1 MVINLDAANNSESGT
16 TWTNLVGGSYPITS
30 GTFQNSGGIQSI
42 LFNGSTFVDIGSP
55 ISTNSNFTK
64 EAWVFD
70 DSGAGSR
77 NIISSSSNVFWVS
90 STTLNGGVNNAY
102 FLVSK
107 DAFPINTWKHVVMTF
122 DDQLNTMRLYID
134 GVEVGENTNV
144 SQSYVNE
151 VERIGSHVSGSTPVS
166 FWRGKIAKVK
176 IYTTALCAAQVVS
189 SFNTDAPTFGRTA
202 TTSKP
207 CVTSSSVTESTG
219 VVSVSGH
226 VTLDGLSSVTERGFV
241 YGTSVSPIIS
251 NNKILIGSGTGV
263 FSGTSPTLSSGTY
276 YFRAF
281 ATNSVGTTYGAQTS
295 VTIVARSLSPTSQTI
310 SGSVNGAIS
319 NSSTITASNFTGA
332 VTYAVTSGSLPAGLA
347 LNSSTGVISG
357 TPTASS
363 SSTITVTG
371 TGATAGSATTS
382 VTFAITAV
390 APSAPVINSIT
401 AGDGQLSVNFTAAS
415 NGGSAI
421 TNYKYSI
428 NGSTYIAFS
437 PAVTTSPLVITGLTN
452 STSYPVTIKAVN
464 AINDSS
470 ASNSILATPV
480 AVVVPT
486 DSGGSSSSSSPTPTS
501 TPTPT
506 PTPSASASVKPR
518 VERINTNP
526 LNIPIPGIETNI
538 NPIPGSRTNPEQ
550 LVKTDVE
557 QLSEILKPKDIDLGK
572 TITDLNFNA
581 SKALQFITNTEDKKV
596 VDLAS
601 LVTIGG
607 QTQSS
612 RLVIV
617 DNTSAQVVTAAGG
630 VLAVQAKDGVNLV
643 PVNDLGRVQMIR
655 NNTVET
661 QGSGLA
667 PNTEFAVYLFSEPTL
682 LGIGKTD
689 AQGKFFVS
697 FPVTVDLPIGD
708 HTLQING
715 KLVNGQASSVSMPVS
730 IVETAE
736 VANSKAMPK
745 TILIDV
751 DPVDKALD
759 AVYWLFFV
767 LLVIVLLAV
776 LTNRQKF
783 FFFFYRKRN

>member
-1 MVINLDAANNSESGT
+1 
-16 TWTNLVGGSYPITS
+16 
-30 GTFQNSGGIQSI
+30 
-42 LFNGSTFVDIGSP
+42 
-55 ISTNSNFTK
+55 
-64 EAWVFD
+64 
-70 DSGAGSR
+70 
-77 NIISSSSNVFWVS
+77 
-90 STTLNGGVNNAY
+90 
-102 FLVSK
+102 
-107 DAFPINTWKHVVMTF
+107 
-122 DDQLNTMRLYID
+122 
-134 GVEVGENTNV
+134 
-144 SQSYVNE
+144 
-151 VERIGSHVSGSTPVS
+151 
-166 FWRGKIAKVK
+166 
-176 IYTTALCAAQVVS
+176 
-189 SFNTDAPTFGRTA
+189 
-202 TTSKP
+202 
-207 CVTSSSVTESTG
+207 
-219 VVSVSGH
+219 
-226 VTLDGLSSVTERGFV
+226 
-241 YGTSVSPIIS
+241 
-251 NNKILIGSGTGV
+251 
-263 FSGTSPTLSSGTY
+263 
-276 YFRAF
+276 
-281 ATNSVGTTYGAQTS
+281 
-295 VTIVARSLSPTSQTI
+295 
-310 SGSVNGAIS
+310 
-319 NSSTITASNFTGA
+319 
-332 VTYAVTSGSLPAGLA
+332 
-347 LNSSTGVISG
+347 
-357 TPTASS
+357 
-363 SSTITVTG
+363 
-371 TGATAGSATTS
+371 
-382 VTFAITAV
+382 
-390 APSAPVINSIT
+390 
-401 AGDGQLSVNFTAAS
+401 
-415 NGGSAI
+415 
-421 TNYKYSI
+421 
-428 NGSTYIAFS
+428 
-437 PAVTTSPLVITGLTN
+437 
-452 STSYPVTIKAVN
+452 
-464 AINDSS
+464 
-470 ASNSILATPV
+470 
-480 AVVVPT
+480 
-486 DSGGSSSSSSPTPTS
+486 
-501 TPTPT
+501 
-506 PTPSASASVKPR
+506 

-526 LNIPIPGIETNI
+526 LNIPIPGIEINI
-538 NPIPGSRTNPEQ
+538 NPIPGNRSNPEQ

-715 KLVNGQASSVSMPVS
+715 ELVNGQVSSVSMPVS

-767 LLVIVLLAV
+767 LLVIVILAV

-783 FFFFYRKRN
+783 FFFFYRKGN

>member
-1 MVINLDAANNSESGT
+1 MALKKKSISIRKIALPIILVIFFSFTTTSAFASDTDTVVVDVDLTNSVVSGT
-16 TWTNLVGGSYPITS
+16 TLTNNAASKLADLTIVNPTNLTINSTDGFAFNIDPTLTTSTSNSYLTGNLGNTLNMKKVVIEMELKLVDNGSSDQTS
-30 GTFQNSGGIQSI
+30 GSMIFGFGT
-42 LFNGSTFVDIGSP
+42 
-55 ISTNSNFTK
+55 
-64 EAWVFD
+64 
-70 DSGAGSR
+70 
-77 NIISSSSNVFWVS
+77 SSSSYVRYNIYHHSGSIGFNTFASELYGIAQPVGFKKYKFVMVRGSDNLLTAQQIYMGDPTPELKDPLTFLLGSNESRGARKFTDGACSGYQNGDFTVMTHPLGTNWFSRGYIKSLKITTTTEASSGSISNCSRPAISGTTSVGQTLTS
-90 STTLNGGVNNAY
+90 STGTWSPSPDSYAY
-102 FLVSK
+102 QWSR
-107 DAFPINTWKHVVMTF
+107 AN
-122 DDQLNTMRLYID
+122 
-134 GVEVGENTNV
+134 
-144 SQSYVNE
+144 
-151 VERIGSHVSGSTPVS
+151 
-166 FWRGKIAKVK
+166 
-176 IYTTALCAAQVVS
+176 
-189 SFNTDAPTFGRTA
+189 
-202 TTSKP
+202 
-207 CVTSSSVTESTG
+207 TSSGIYSDISGAISRTYILTSDDLGKFLKVAVT
-219 VVSVSGH
+219 
-226 VTLDGLSSVTERGFV
+226 
-241 YGTSVSPIIS
+241 
-251 NNKILIGSGTGV
+251 
-263 FSGTSPTLSSGTY
+263 
-276 YFRAF
+276 
-281 ATNSVGTTYGAQTS
+281 ATNSSGPSSPVLSNATS
-295 VTIVARSLSPTSQTI
+295 
-310 SGSVNGAIS
+310 AIS
-319 NSSTITASNFTGA
+319 
-332 VTYAVTSGSLPAGLA
+332 
-347 LNSSTGVISG
+347 
-357 TPTASS
+357 
-363 SSTITVTG
+363 
-371 TGATAGSATTS
+371 
-382 VTFAITAV
+382 AV

-470 ASNSILATPV
+470 ASNSISATPV

-486 DSGGSSSSSSPTPTS
+486 DSGGSSSSSSPTPTT

-526 LNIPIPGIETNI
+526 LNIPIPGIEINI
-538 NPIPGSRTNPEQ
+538 NPIPGNRSNPEQ

-617 DNTSAQVVTAAGG
+617 DSTSAQVVTAAGG

-667 PNTEFAVYLFSEPTL
+667 PNSEFAVYLFSEPTL

-751 DPVDKALD
+751 DPVDQALD

-783 FFFFYRKRN
+783 FFFFYRKGN

>member
-1 MVINLDAANNSESGT
+1 MALKKKRTSIKKLALPIILVMFFSFTTTSAFASDTDTVVVDVDLTNSVVSGT
-16 TWTNLVGGSYPITS
+16 TLTNNAASKLADLTIVNPTNLTINSTDGFAFNIDPTLTTSTSNSYLTGNLGNTLNMKKVVIEME
-30 GTFQNSGGIQSI
+30 
-42 LFNGSTFVDIGSP
+42 LKVVD
-55 ISTNSNFTK
+55 
-64 EAWVFD
+64 
-70 DSGAGSR
+70 AGSGPAQPAGSM
-77 NIISSSSNVFWVS
+77 IFGFGSSSSSYVPYNIYHHSDHIGFNTFASDLYGIAQPNRGFNTYKFVMVKGS
-90 STTLNGGVNNAY
+90 ETLIPQEIYLNGT
-102 FLVSK
+102 LQSLSK
-107 DAFPINTWKHVVMTF
+107 PGALPANESTPNRKFTDGACSGYQNGDFTVMTHF
-122 DDQLNTMRLYID
+122 FADDKRWFSRGYIKSLKI
-134 GVEVGENTNV
+134 TTTTTA
-144 SQSYVNE
+144 S
-151 VERIGSHVSGSTPVS
+151 SGSISNCSRPAIS
-166 FWRGKIAKVK
+166 G
-176 IYTTALCAAQVVS
+176 
-189 SFNTDAPTFGRTA
+189 
-202 TTSKP
+202 TTS
-207 CVTSSSVTESTG
+207 VGQTLTSS
-219 VVSVSGH
+219 
-226 VTLDGLSSVTERGFV
+226 L
-241 YGTSVSPIIS
+241 GTWSP
-251 NNKILIGSGTGV
+251 
-263 FSGTSPTLSSGTY
+263 SPNSYAYQWSRANTSSGTY
-276 YFRAF
+276 SDISGAISRTYILTSDDLGKFLKVTVT
-281 ATNSVGTTYGAQTS
+281 ATNS
-295 VTIVARSLSPTSQTI
+295 
-310 SGSVNGAIS
+310 SGSSSPVLSNATSAIS
-319 NSSTITASNFTGA
+319 
-332 VTYAVTSGSLPAGLA
+332 
-347 LNSSTGVISG
+347 
-357 TPTASS
+357 
-363 SSTITVTG
+363 
-371 TGATAGSATTS
+371 
-382 VTFAITAV
+382 AV

-415 NGGSAI
+415 NGGSSI
-421 TNYKYSI
+421 TNYEYSI

-437 PAVTTSPLVITGLTN
+437 PSVTTSPLVITGLTN

-464 AINDSS
+464 AINPSS
-470 ASNSILATPV
+470 ASNSISATPV
-480 AVVVPT
+480 AAVAPT
-486 DSGGSSSSSSPTPTS
+486 DTGGSSSSSSTTPTS

-506 PTPSASASVKPR
+506 PTPSASVSVKPR

-526 LNIPIPGIETNI
+526 LNIPLPGLEINR
-538 NPIPGSRTNPEQ
+538 NPISGSRSNPEQ
-550 LVKTDVE
+550 LVKTAVE
-557 QLSEILKPKDIDLGK
+557 QLSEILKPKVIDLGK
-572 TITDLNFNA
+572 TIADLNFDA
-581 SKALQFITNTEDKKV
+581 PKALQFITNTEDKKV

-697 FPVTVDLPIGD
+697 FPVTEELPIGD

-730 IVETAE
+730 IVETVE

-751 DPVDKALD
+751 DPVDEALD

-783 FFFFYRKRN
+783 FFFLYRKKD

>member
-1 MVINLDAANNSESGT
+1 MALKKKSISIRNIALPIILVILFSFTATSTFAADTDTVVVDVDLTNSVVSGT
-16 TWTNLVGGSYPITS
+16 TLTNNAASKSADLTIVNPANLAIDGTNGFAFNIDPTLTTSTLNSYLTGNLGNTLNMKKVVIEME
-30 GTFQNSGGIQSI
+30 
-42 LFNGSTFVDIGSP
+42 LKVVD
-55 ISTNSNFTK
+55 
-64 EAWVFD
+64 
-70 DSGAGSR
+70 AGSGSAQPAGSM
-77 NIISSSSNVFWVS
+77 IFGFGSSSSSYVPYNIYHHSDYIGFNTFASDLYGIAQPDRGFNTYKFVMVRGSDNALTAQQIYLNGTLQSLSKPGALPANESTPNRKFTDGACSGYQNGDFTVMTHPLGTNWFSRGYIKSLKITTTTEASGGSISNCSRPAISGTTSVGQTLTS
-90 STTLNGGVNNAY
+90 STGTWSPSPDSYAY
-102 FLVSK
+102 QWSR
-107 DAFPINTWKHVVMTF
+107 ANT
-122 DDQLNTMRLYID
+122 
-134 GVEVGENTNV
+134 
-144 SQSYVNE
+144 
-151 VERIGSHVSGSTPVS
+151 
-166 FWRGKIAKVK
+166 
-176 IYTTALCAAQVVS
+176 
-189 SFNTDAPTFGRTA
+189 
-202 TTSKP
+202 
-207 CVTSSSVTESTG
+207 
-219 VVSVSGH
+219 
-226 VTLDGLSSVTERGFV
+226 
-241 YGTSVSPIIS
+241 
-251 NNKILIGSGTGV
+251 
-263 FSGTSPTLSSGTY
+263 SSGTY
-276 YFRAF
+276 SDISGAISRTYILTSDDLGKFLKVTVT
-281 ATNSVGTTYGAQTS
+281 ATNSSGPSSPVLSNATS
-295 VTIVARSLSPTSQTI
+295 
-310 SGSVNGAIS
+310 AIS
-319 NSSTITASNFTGA
+319 
-332 VTYAVTSGSLPAGLA
+332 
-347 LNSSTGVISG
+347 
-357 TPTASS
+357 
-363 SSTITVTG
+363 
-371 TGATAGSATTS
+371 
-382 VTFAITAV
+382 AV
-390 APSAPVINSIT
+390 APSAPVINSVT
-401 AGDGQLSVNFTAAS
+401 AGDGQLSVNFTASS

-428 NGSTYIAFS
+428 NGSTYSAFS

-470 ASNSILATPV
+470 ASNSISATPV

-486 DSGGSSSSSSPTPTS
+486 DSGGSSSSSSPTPTT

-506 PTPSASASVKPR
+506 PTPSATASVKPR

-526 LNIPIPGIETNI
+526 LNIPIPGIEINI
-538 NPIPGSRTNPEQ
+538 NPIPGNRSNPEQ

-557 QLSEILKPKDIDLGK
+557 QLSEILKPKVIDFGK
-572 TITDLNFNA
+572 TITDLNFDA
-581 SKALQFITNTEDKKV
+581 SKALQFITNTEDKRV

-697 FPVTVDLPIGD
+697 FPVTEDLPIGD

-715 KLVNGQASSVSMPVS
+715 ELVNGQVSSVSMPVS
-730 IVETAE
+730 IVGTAE

-767 LLVIVLLAV
+767 LLVIVILAV

-783 FFFFYRKRN
+783 FYFFYRKRN

>member
-1 MVINLDAANNSESGT
+1 MALKKKSISIRKIALPIILVIFFSFTTTSAFASDTDTVVVDVDLTNSVVSGT
-16 TWTNLVGGSYPITS
+16 TLTNNAASKLADLTIVNPANLAIDGTNGFAFNIDPTLTTSTPNSYLTGNLGNTLNMKKVVIEMV
-30 GTFQNSGGIQSI
+30 
-42 LFNGSTFVDIGSP
+42 LKVVD
-55 ISTNSNFTK
+55 
-64 EAWVFD
+64 
-70 DSGAGSR
+70 AGSGSAQPAGSM
-77 NIISSSSNVFWVS
+77 IFGFGSSSSSYVPYNIYHHSDYIGFNTFNSDLYGIAQPDRGFNTYKFVMVRGS
-90 STTLNGGVNNAY
+90 DNALTAQQIYLNGT
-102 FLVSK
+102 LQSLSK
-107 DAFPINTWKHVVMTF
+107 PGALPANESTPNRKFTDGTACSGYLNGDFTVMTHPLGTSWF
-122 DDQLNTMRLYID
+122 SRGYIKSLKI
-134 GVEVGENTNV
+134 TTTTTA
-144 SQSYVNE
+144 S
-151 VERIGSHVSGSTPVS
+151 SGSISNCSRPAIS
-166 FWRGKIAKVK
+166 G
-176 IYTTALCAAQVVS
+176 
-189 SFNTDAPTFGRTA
+189 
-202 TTSKP
+202 TTS
-207 CVTSSSVTESTG
+207 VGQTLTSS
-219 VVSVSGH
+219 
-226 VTLDGLSSVTERGFV
+226 L
-241 YGTSVSPIIS
+241 GTWSP
-251 NNKILIGSGTGV
+251 
-263 FSGTSPTLSSGTY
+263 SPNSYAYQWSRANTSSGTY
-276 YFRAF
+276 
-281 ATNSVGTTYGAQTS
+281 SD
-295 VTIVARSLSPTSQTI
+295 I
-310 SGSVNGAIS
+310 SGAIS
-319 NSSTITASNFTGA
+319 QTYILTSDDLGKFLKVAVTTTNSSGPSSPVLSNA
-332 VTYAVTSGSLPAGLA
+332 TSA
-347 LNSSTGVISG
+347 IS
-357 TPTASS
+357 
-363 SSTITVTG
+363 
-371 TGATAGSATTS
+371 
-382 VTFAITAV
+382 AV
-390 APSAPVINSIT
+390 APSAPVINSVT

-470 ASNSILATPV
+470 ASNSISATPV

-506 PTPSASASVKPR
+506 PTPSASVSVKPR

-526 LNIPIPGIETNI
+526 LNIPIPGIEINI
-538 NPIPGSRTNPEQ
+538 NPIPGNRSNPEQ

-783 FFFFYRKRN
+783 FYFLYRKKN

>member
-1 MVINLDAANNSESGT
+1 
-16 TWTNLVGGSYPITS
+16 
-30 GTFQNSGGIQSI
+30 
-42 LFNGSTFVDIGSP
+42 
-55 ISTNSNFTK
+55 
-64 EAWVFD
+64 
-70 DSGAGSR
+70 
-77 NIISSSSNVFWVS
+77 
-90 STTLNGGVNNAY
+90 
-102 FLVSK
+102 
-107 DAFPINTWKHVVMTF
+107 
-122 DDQLNTMRLYID
+122 
-134 GVEVGENTNV
+134 
-144 SQSYVNE
+144 
-151 VERIGSHVSGSTPVS
+151 
-166 FWRGKIAKVK
+166 
-176 IYTTALCAAQVVS
+176 
-189 SFNTDAPTFGRTA
+189 
-202 TTSKP
+202 
-207 CVTSSSVTESTG
+207 
-219 VVSVSGH
+219 
-226 VTLDGLSSVTERGFV
+226 
-241 YGTSVSPIIS
+241 
-251 NNKILIGSGTGV
+251 
-263 FSGTSPTLSSGTY
+263 
-276 YFRAF
+276 
-281 ATNSVGTTYGAQTS
+281 
-295 VTIVARSLSPTSQTI
+295 
-310 SGSVNGAIS
+310 
-319 NSSTITASNFTGA
+319 
-332 VTYAVTSGSLPAGLA
+332 
-347 LNSSTGVISG
+347 
-357 TPTASS
+357 
-363 SSTITVTG
+363 VTG
-371 TGATAGSATTS
+371 NGATAGSATTS
-382 VTFAITAV
+382 MTFAIAAV
-390 APSAPVINSIT
+390 APSAPVINSVT

-428 NGSTYIAFS
+428 NGSTYTALS

-452 STSYPVTIKAVN
+452 STSYPVAIKAFNTV
-464 AINDSS
+464 DSS
-470 ASNSILATPV
+470 ASNSISATPV

-501 TPTPT
+501 TPT

-526 LNIPIPGIETNI
+526 LNIPIPGIEINI
-538 NPIPGSRTNPEQ
+538 NPIPGNRSNPEQ
-550 LVKTDVE
+550 LVKTGVE
-557 QLSEILKPKDIDLGK
+557 QLSEILKPKVIDLGK
-572 TITDLNFNA
+572 TITDLNFDA

-601 LVTIGG
+601 LVTIGE
-607 QTQSS
+607 QTKSS

-617 DNTSAQVVTAAGG
+617 DNTSAQVITASGG
-630 VLAVQAKDGVNLV
+630 LLAVQAKDGDNLV

-697 FPVTVDLPIGD
+697 FPVTEELPIGD

-715 KLVNGQASSVSMPVS
+715 ELVNGQVSSVSMPVS

-751 DPVDKALD
+751 DPVDQALD

-767 LLVIVLLAV
+767 LLVIVILAV